1 MWLVKIL
8 HLGRGGSGTGFTSLN
23 DQSEERG
30 RTTVLTPTDSSSSTT
45 RSDGRYVAKSLRIAA
60 VLVAGGLIAAACG
73 SSSPS
78 ATKKDFTKH
87 SSTASGS
94 TTTTRAKGAGTTTTT
109 AAGTGTTTTTASS
122 STPKNGTVATAAK
135 STTPKGA
142 TTTTAAAA
150 STPGGSLS
158 SNLTSTPSASL
169 TGIGASSIEPFYG
182 KVLYQYNKLN
192 SGVTVNFTGSGSG
205 PGVTAIEQNTA
216 NFGQSEVP
224 MTAAQLAASKG
235 PVLQVPVDLGGV
247 AVSYHVSGVQ
257 GGLKLN
263 GPVLA
268 DIYLR
273 KITNWNDP
281 AIAALNPGVTLPNE
295 NIIPVFRSDTSGPG
309 YDLDQYL
316 IDTSTDWTGAIGATS
331 PSTTW
336 PTAGRASGD
345 SGEDLNAGV
354 ANYIQE
360 TEGAIGY
367 VEYSYALEANFTN
380 AALLSKS
387 NTYLTPS
394 ISTIASAGA
403 TATSL
408 SSTNF
413 NIIWSAG
420 SSAYPLANF
429 SWALLYQKQSS
440 TNTGIVLGKL
450 FQWVTTSGQSYSSGL
465 GYAPLP
471 SVAVNL
477 AHSTLLGL
485 QTASG
490 SPIFTN

>member
-1 MWLVKIL
+1 VPSTADPIAPTP
-8 HLGRGGSGTGFTSLN
+8 GRGRRPISN
-23 DQSEERG
+23 
-30 RTTVLTPTDSSSSTT
+30 
-45 RSDGRYVAKSLRIAA
+45 SLRIAG
-60 VLVAGGLIAAACG
+60 VVVAAGLIAAACG

-78 ATKKDFTKH
+78 AAKK
-87 SSTASGS
+87 SSGNSTEASGTSKS
-94 TTTTRAKGAGTTTTT
+94 TTTTTS
-109 AAGTGTTTTTASS
+109 GTGTTTTAAAGGATTTTTAS
-122 STPKNGTVATAAK
+122 GTKTTTTAAK
-135 STTPKGA
+135 SATTTP
-142 TTTTAAAA
+142 TTAAAA

-158 SNLTSTPSASL
+158 SNTTSTPAATL

-182 KVLYQYNKLN
+182 KVLYEYNQLN
-192 SGVTVNFTGSGSG
+192 HGVTVNFTGSGSG
-205 PGVTAIEQNTA
+205 PGVTAIEQDTA

-247 AVSYHVSGVQ
+247 AISYHVSGVS
-257 GGLKLN
+257 GLKLN

-268 DIYLR
+268 QIYLR
-273 KITNWNDP
+273 QITNWNDP

-295 NIIPVFRSDTSGPG
+295 NIVPVFRSDTSGPG

-316 IDTSTDWTGAIGATS
+316 IDTSPTWTTAVGTTS

-336 PTAGRASGD
+336 PTAGRATGD

-354 ANYIQE
+354 ASYIQE

-367 VEYSYALEANFTN
+367 VEYSYALEANFSN
-380 AALLSKS
+380 AALLNKNGS
-387 NTYLTPS
+387 YVTPS
-394 ISTIASAGA
+394 VSSIAAAGA
-403 TATSL
+403 TATAL

-413 NIIWSAG
+413 NIVYSAG
-420 SSAYPLANF
+420 GPTYPLANF
-429 SWALLYQKQSS
+429 SWALIYQKQAA

-450 FQWVTTSGQSYSSGL
+450 FQWVTTTGQSYSSGL

-471 SVAVNL
+471 ATAVSL

-485 QTASG
+485 QTPTG
-490 SPIFTN
+490 SPIFTS

>member
-1 MWLVKIL
+1 
-8 HLGRGGSGTGFTSLN
+8 
-23 DQSEERG
+23 
-30 RTTVLTPTDSSSSTT
+30 
-45 RSDGRYVAKSLRIAA
+45 VAA
-60 VLVAGGLIAAACG
+60 GLIAAACG

-78 ATKKDFTKH
+78 ASKK
-87 SSTASGS
+87 SSGSHTEASGSHKS
-94 TTTTRAKGAGTTTTT
+94 TTTTTN
-109 AAGTGTTTTTASS
+109 GTGTTTTTAAA
-122 STPKNGTVATAAK
+122 GTATTTTTAASSGTK
-135 STTPKGA
+135 TTTTTAKAAAA
-142 TTTTAAAA
+142 TPTTAAAA

-158 SNLTSTPSASL
+158 ANTTSTPAATL

-182 KVLYQYNKLN
+182 KVLYEYNQLN
-192 SGVTVNFTGSGSG
+192 HGVSVNFTGSGSG
-205 PGVTAIEQNTA
+205 PGVTAIEQDTA

-247 AVSYHVSGVQ
+247 AISYHVSGVS
-257 GGLKLN
+257 GLKLN

-281 AIAALNPGVTLPNE
+281 AIAALNPGITLPNE
-295 NIIPVFRSDTSGPG
+295 NIVPVFRSDTSGPG

-316 IDTSTDWTGAIGATS
+316 IDTSTDWTAAIAATA

-336 PTAGRASGD
+336 PTAGRATGD

-354 ANYIQE
+354 ASYIQE

-367 VEYSYALEANFTN
+367 VEYSYALEANFSN
-380 AALLSKS
+380 AALLNKS
-387 NTYLTPS
+387 GSYVTPS
-394 ISTIASAGA
+394 VSSIAAAGA
-403 TATSL
+403 TATAL

-413 NIIWSAG
+413 NIIDSAG
-420 SSAYPLANF
+420 GSTYPLANF
-429 SWALLYQKQSS
+429 SWALIYQKQPT
-440 TNTGIVLGKL
+440 TNIGIVLGKL
-450 FQWVTTSGQSYSSGL
+450 FQWVTTSGQSYSTGL

-471 SVAVNL
+471 TVAVNL

-485 QTASG
+485 QTSSG
-490 SPIFTN
+490 SPIFTS

>member
-1 MWLVKIL
+1 LQTTIDSP
-8 HLGRGGSGTGFTSLN
+8 HSTES
-23 DQSEERG
+23 RG
-30 RTTVLTPTDSSSSTT
+30 RRRVGRTFAIGVVVL
-45 RSDGRYVAKSLRIAA
+45 
-60 VLVAGGLIAAACG
+60 AGGLIAAACG

-78 ATKKDFTKH
+78 ASKKTSDTH
-87 SSTASGS
+87 STARSGTTTTNQPSASSTTTTTTGATGGS
-94 TTTTRAKGAGTTTTT
+94 TTTTIGSGSSTTKTTTAAKATTTTT
-109 AAGTGTTTTTASS
+109 AK
-122 STPKNGTVATAAK
+122 P
-135 STTPKGA
+135 
-142 TTTTAAAA
+142 A

-158 SNLTSTPSASL
+158 VNPTSSPSASL
-169 TGIGASSIEPFYG
+169 TGIGASSIQPFYG

-192 SGVTVNFTGSGSG
+192 PGVTVNFTGSGSG

-216 NFGQSEVP
+216 SFGQSEVP

-247 AVSYHVSGVQ
+247 AVSYHVNGVS
-257 GGLKLN
+257 GGLKLD
-263 GPVLA
+263 GPTLA
-268 DIYLR
+268 QIYLR

-281 AIAALNPGVTLPNE
+281 AIAQLNPGVNLPNE

-316 IDTSTDWTGAIGATS
+316 IDTSPAWTSAIGASS

-336 PTAGRASGD
+336 PTAGRATGD

-354 ANYIQE
+354 AGYIQE

-380 AALLSKS
+380 AALLTKS
-387 NTYLTPS
+387 NTYVTPS
-394 ISTIASAGA
+394 VSSIAAAGA

-420 SSAYPLANF
+420 SQAYPLANF
-429 SWALLYQKQSS
+429 SWALIYQKQSS

-450 FQWVTTSGQSYSSGL
+450 LQWVTTSGQSYSSGL

-471 SVAVNL
+471 PSAVSL

-485 QTASG
+485 ETASG

>member
-1 MWLVKIL
+1 VPSSNDITATPGRARRHKGNSLKIA
-8 HLGRGGSGTGFTSLN
+8 G
-23 DQSEERG
+23 
-30 RTTVLTPTDSSSSTT
+30 VV
-45 RSDGRYVAKSLRIAA
+45 VAA
-60 VLVAGGLIAAACG
+60 GLIAAACG
-73 SSSPS
+73 SSTPS
-78 ATKKDFTKH
+78 ASKKPSDSNKQ
-87 SSTASGS
+87 ASGS
-94 TTTTRAKGAGTTTTT
+94 TTTTTSGTSSTTTTT
-109 AAGTGTTTTTASS
+109 AAAGPATTTA
-122 STPKNGTVATAAK
+122 TAAAGTK
-135 STTPKGA
+135 TTPTTAKAA
-142 TTTTAAAA
+142 TTPTTAAAA

-158 SNLTSTPSASL
+158 SNTTSTPAATL

-182 KVLYQYNKLN
+182 KVLYQYNQLN
-192 SGVTVNFTGSGSG
+192 HGVSVNFTGSGSG

-247 AVSYHVSGVQ
+247 AISYHVSGVS
-257 GGLKLN
+257 GLKLN

-281 AIAALNPGVTLPNE
+281 AIAALNPGLTLPNE
-295 NIIPVFRSDTSGPG
+295 NIVPVFRSDTSGPG

-316 IDTSTDWTGAIGATS
+316 IDTSTDWTGAIATTA

-336 PTAGRASGD
+336 PTAGRATGD

-354 ANYIQE
+354 ASYIQE

-367 VEYSYALEANFTN
+367 VEYSYALEANFSN
-380 AALLSKS
+380 AALLNKS
-387 NTYLTPS
+387 GSYVTPS
-394 ISTIASAGA
+394 ISSIAAAGA
-403 TATSL
+403 TATAL

-413 NIIWSAG
+413 NIIYSAG
-420 SSAYPLANF
+420 GTTYPLANF
-429 SWALLYQKQSS
+429 SWALIYQKQPT

-471 SVAVNL
+471 AAAVSL

-485 QTASG
+485 QTSSG
-490 SPIFTN
+490 SPIFTS